1 MKRVLKIGGLGL
13 GGLVVALVVVGLFLP
28 RQWHVEQTVVIN
40 AGPEHIHPLV
50 DDLKEWQ
57 SWAAWTKA
65 MDPEVKYDYSAKASG
80 EGAWWS
86 WAGPKMGRGKM
97 TITKSDQA
105 TGVWVDEM
113 IEADEVNAKGAL
125 TWTREGEAT
134 RVKWVDE
141 GTLPP
146 VIGGYFVG
154 FINKMLA
161 ENFQTGL
168 KNLKAVAEKR
178 QAAGQAAPAEAAP
191 SVAAPA
197 AP

>member
-1 MKRVLKIGGLGL
+1 L
-13 GGLVVALVVVGLFLP
+13 
-28 RQWHVEQTVVIN
+28 
-40 AGPEHIHPLV
+40 
-50 DDLKEWQ
+50 
-57 SWAAWTKA
+57 
-65 MDPEVKYDYSAKASG
+65 
-80 EGAWWS
+80 
-86 WAGPKMGRGKM
+86 
-97 TITKSDQA
+97 
-105 TGVWVDEM
+105 WVDEM

-134 RVKWVDE
+134 KVKWVDE

-154 FINKMLA
+154 FINNMLA

-178 QAAGQAAPAEAAP
+178 QAAGQAAPVEAAP
-191 SVAAPA
+191 PVATPA